1 MPTQEPDERLRLN
14 SYVETVIARGAS
26 SRDEVLR
33 EVAAITETDPL
44 RTLQEKA
51 GRLRATE

>member
-1 MPTQEPDERLRLN
+1 
-14 SYVETVIARGAS
+14 VETVIARGTS

-33 EVAAITETDPL
+33 DVAAITETDRF

-51 GRLRATE
+51 CRLRATE

>member
-1 MPTQEPDERLRLN
+1 
-14 SYVETVIARGAS
+14 VEKVTAKGAS

-33 EVAAITETDPL
+33 EVAAITETDYF

-51 GRLRATE
+51 CGCARQSDATGAYHAA